1 MMNRNDFPQMTEQFD
16 HSVRRALDSLPE
28 RERRPVHRFS
38 IRRAVCAGL
47 AAALCIGG
55 TAFAANAQS
64 WFPLLFPNGG
74 DADLAGYVQTADNA
88 KLTDENDSYRLSVE
102 SVLFDESAG
111 TGVISLHLENKKQ
124 DGVQPFTLARL
135 IDSYQNKPDI
145 TWTTLSSCYAE
156 GAGQLDFEVMY
167 GDSDFCG
174 SEFYLDTARSTDNDY
189 YLEGAFTISNTYQ
202 AGEPLRLEALDP
214 GGTTVRAD
222 GAGTAKTVLAV
233 DLPEFQ
239 QMPYRTSENGD
250 VTLSQIGIRI
260 RNADMHCTVDEVD
273 TLSVQM
279 KDGSEYVILDENAD
293 IDRTLYTCGFNSTED
308 SGRIDTEIA
317 VLARAFD
324 LDNVQSVTINGEV
337 YLLS

>member
-1 MMNRNDFPQMTEQFD
+1 MMNHNDFPKMTDEFD
-16 HSVRRALDSLPE
+16 RSVRAALDSLPE
-28 RERRPVHRFS
+28 RERRPVRRFS
-38 IRRAVCAGL
+38 VKRAVCAGL

-64 WFPLLFPNGG
+64 WFPLLFPHGG
-74 DADLAGYVQTADNA
+74 DAVLEGYVQTADNT
-88 KLTDENDSYRLSVE
+88 KLTDENEHYRLSVE

-124 DGVQPFTLARL
+124 DGIKPFTLAQL
-135 IDSYQNKPDI
+135 LDSYRNKPDM
-145 TWTTLSSCYAE
+145 TWTNLSSCYAE
-156 GAGQLDFEVMY
+156 EGQLAFEVMY
-167 GDSDFCG
+167 GDSGFCG
-174 SEFYLDTARSTDNDY
+174 SEFYLDTARSTDNDSY
-189 YLEGAFTISNTYQ
+189 FEGAFAISGDYKQ
-202 AGEPLRLEALDP
+202 GEPLRLEALDP

-222 GAGTAKTVLAV
+222 GMATAKSVLAV

-239 QMPYRTSENGD
+239 QMPYLTSENGD
-250 VTLSQIGIRI
+250 ITLSQIGIRI

-273 TLSVQM
+273 TLSVQC

-293 IDRTLYTCGFNSTED
+293 IDRTLYTYGFNSTED
-308 SGRIDTEIA
+308 TDRIDTEIA